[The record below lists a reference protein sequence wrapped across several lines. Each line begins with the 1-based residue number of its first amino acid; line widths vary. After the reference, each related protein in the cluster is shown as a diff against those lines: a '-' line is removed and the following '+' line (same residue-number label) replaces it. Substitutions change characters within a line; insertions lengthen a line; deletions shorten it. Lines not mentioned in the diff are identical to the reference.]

1 VQGLCWLVLAAGVV
15 IEVWGVVG
23 LATHPVPQR
32 EYIDADLVPLGVI
45 VAVLGWFGT
54 RRIVRCDRDGVRVR
68 WIRTKFVPVGEI
80 RSVEVRPAHLPRH
93 GPRGVLKVIRRDGS
107 VVRLGPTLTER
118 VTWAEVDARLGALA
132 KRMRGVLGLPDPL
145 HPH

>member
-1 VQGLCWLVLAAGVV
+1 VGRGGAGDS
-15 IEVWGVVG
+15 
-23 LATHPVPQR
+23 PVPQR
-32 EYIDADLVPLGVI
+32 EYIDADFVPLGVI
-45 VAVLGWFGT
+45 VAVVGWFGT

-80 RSVEVRPAHLPRH
+80 RSVQVRPAYLARH

-118 VTWAEVDARLGALA
+118 STSAEVNARLEALA
-132 KRMRGVLGLPDPL
+132 KRMRTVLGLPDPL